1 MTPMTSEQLAQGVV
15 KLALSLQGAPYVT
28 PQLVEQALGGPVE
41 FGEPGSHIFG
51 QMGEVVGG
59 GRYEAVSISSIGE
72 PKRFDIEF
80 KPTDGEVAGACV
92 QTIGRY
98 HELLVNAGFT
108 PKWMAAPR
116 QGSRAVWH
124 FRRNDVDV
132 LAFVGRDADED
143 AVHACVDSF
152 DIHKNR

>member
-15 KLALSLQGAPYVT
+15 KLALSLQDAPYVT

-80 KPTDGEVAGACV
+80 KPTDEEVAGACV
-92 QTIGRY
+92 QRIGRY
-98 HELLVNAGFT
+98 HELLVGAGF
-108 PKWMAAPR
+108 APEWFPPAR
-116 QGSRAVWH
+116 QGSRAWWH
-124 FRRNDVDV
+124 YARDDVYV
-132 LAFVGRDADED
+132 LAFVERDAAED
-143 AVHACVDSF
+143 AVGACVDSF
-152 DIHKNR
+152 TIRRKR